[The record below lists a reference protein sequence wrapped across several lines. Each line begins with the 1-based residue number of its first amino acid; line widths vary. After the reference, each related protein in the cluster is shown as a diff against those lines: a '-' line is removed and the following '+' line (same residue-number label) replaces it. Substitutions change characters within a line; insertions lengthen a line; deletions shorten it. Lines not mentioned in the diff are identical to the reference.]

1 MNKVSKSIASIALG
15 IVLGAAMSVPVARAA
30 TKHKVDC
37 DAVMQELN
45 SGKKAKE
52 VAKDQN
58 ISVSSVR
65 RCKAK
70 AKKAAAASAKAGNEG
85 GGAPSAS
92 ASPASPKK
100 K

>member
-1 MNKVSKSIASIALG
+1 MKKVSKSFLALT
-15 IVLGAAMSVPVARAA
+15 LGAAMGITMSVPFANAA
-30 TKHKVDC
+30 KHKVDC

-45 SGKKAKE
+45 SGKKPKE

-70 AKKAAAASAKAGNEG
+70 QKKAEAAAAKAGNTG
-85 GGAPSAS
+85 AGAPSAAS
-92 ASPASPKK
+92 SPAPAKTH
-100 K
+100 

>member
-1 MNKVSKSIASIALG
+1 MNKVFKPIVSIALG
-15 IVLGAAMSVPVARAA
+15 AVLGITLSVPFANAA
-30 TKHKVDC
+30 KHKVDC

-70 AKKAAAASAKAGNEG
+70 AKKAEAAAAKAGNEAH
-85 GGAPSAS
+85 GAPSAS
-92 ASPASPKK
+92 SSPASGKTH
-100 K
+100 

>member
-1 MNKVSKSIASIALG
+1 MKKVSKSIAAIALG
-15 IVLGAAMSVPVARAA
+15 AMLGITMSVPMARAA
-30 TKHKVDC
+30 KHKVDC

-52 VAKDQN
+52 VAKDQG

-70 AKKAAAASAKAGNEG
+70 AKKAAAAAAKAGNEG
-85 GGAPSAS
+85 GAAPSAG
-92 ASPASPKK
+92 ASPASSKSK
-100 K
+100 

>member
-1 MNKVSKSIASIALG
+1 MNKVFKPIVSIALG
-15 IVLGAAMSVPVARAA
+15 AVLGITLSVPFAHAA
-30 TKHKVDC
+30 KHKVDC

-70 AKKAAAASAKAGNEG
+70 AKKAEAAAKAGNEAH
-85 GGAPSAS
+85 GAPSAS
-92 ASPASPKK
+92 SSPASGKTH
-100 K
+100 

>member
-1 MNKVSKSIASIALG
+1 MKKVSTGIAS
-15 IVLGAAMSVPVARAA
+15 IVLGAVLGIAMSIPSAYAA

-45 SGKKAKE
+45 SGKKPKE

-58 ISVSSVR
+58 ISISSVR

-70 AKKAAAASAKAGNEG
+70 AKKAEKAAAKAGGEA
-85 GGAPSAS
+85 GAAPA
-92 ASPASPKK
+92 ASPAAGAKK
-100 K
+100 P

>member
-1 MNKVSKSIASIALG
+1 MNKVSKAIAAIALG
-15 IVLGAAMSVPVARAA
+15 LALGVAMSVPVANAA
-30 TKHKVDC
+30 KHKVDC

-52 VAKDQN
+52 VAKDLN

-70 AKKAAAASAKAGNEG
+70 AKKAAAAAAKAGGEG

-92 ASPASPKK
+92 ASPASSKK

>member
-1 MNKVSKSIASIALG
+1 MNRVSRSIAA
-15 IVLGAAMSVPVARAA
+15 IVLGAMLGITMSVPLAHAA
-30 TKHKVDC
+30 KHKVDC

-52 VAKDQN
+52 VAKDQG

-70 AKKAAAASAKAGNEG
+70 AKKAAAAAAKAGSEG
-85 GGAPSAS
+85 AAAPSAS
-92 ASPASPKK
+92 GSPAPSKTK
-100 K
+100 

>member
-1 MNKVSKSIASIALG
+1 MNQVSKSIASIVMGAALG
-15 IVLGAAMSVPVARAA
+15 IALSIPSAHAAQ
-30 TKHKVDC
+30 HKVDC

-70 AKKAAAASAKAGNEG
+70 AKKAAAAAAKAGKG
-85 GGAPSAS
+85 TSATPASS
-92 ASPASPKK
+92 ASPASGKAH
-100 K
+100 